1 MQSDADLISIP
12 SLPEHIGVV
21 VGDIDKTLKYFSLTY
36 AVGRSQIIGDYTP
49 SNEELLAGKD
59 FKVRVATV
67 EMGSIKLELLQPLNE
82 ESILAQFL
90 KNKGEGLHHIAF
102 SVSNLDE
109 VISKLKAQG
118 VEMLVGGRVEG
129 LRWAYMN
136 TNTKPGG
143 IITEF
148 MEFTVGGD

>member
-1 MQSDADLISIP
+1 MQLEEGLIEIP
-12 SLPEHIGVV
+12 SFPEHIGVV
-21 VGDIDKTLKYFSLTY
+21 VRDAEKAIEYLSSTY
-36 AVGRSQIIGDYTP
+36 KLSRSQIVGDYTP

-59 FKVRVATV
+59 FKVKVATA
-67 EMGSIKLELLQPLNE
+67 EMGSMKLEFLEPLNE

-90 KNKGEGLHHIAF
+90 RERGEGLHHIAF

-109 VISKLKAQG
+109 VIAKLKAQG

-129 LRWAYMN
+129 LRWAYMD
-136 TNTKPGG
+136 TSGKPGG

-148 MEFTVGGD
+148 LEFSVGGD